1 MAGSTGLEPP
11 CPFPAG
17 RLPLVGRQSELAVL
31 MGRLADAARG
41 VLTVVLVSGDPGI
54 GKSRLL
60 DEVAARAQA
69 RGYSVL
75 CGGAVDAEGMP
86 PYLPLIE
93 ALGAYVR
100 AADPEVLRAQAGVHA
115 AVLAAV
121 LPELALR
128 LGDLPAGYPLPP
140 EQARLRLFEAV
151 GVLLLTIARGGAPPG
166 LLLVL
171 DDLHW
176 ADAATLDLVCY
187 VARRYPQAPLLL
199 LGAYRPGE
207 TRRNPALER
216 ALAELVRL
224 RALFTIPLG
233 TLAEHEVLALAQA
246 VLGSSVDAR
255 LGALLHAH
263 SEGNPFFAEE
273 LLRDWFERGVVRRA
287 PDRWTL
293 ATTADVDTAEPA
305 VPAGIVAVVRGRLAR
320 LPKRVT
326 ALLEGAAV
334 AGRTVAVP
342 LLAEIVGQDP
352 RAVEQD
358 LQAAAAA
365 GLVQPLP
372 GGHFRFSHDKVREC
386 LYLEITAPARARLH
400 ARIGRA
406 LEARGDA
413 YDAHHLADLAFHFTR
428 AGEGDRARGIAYSVR
443 AAQAALSTYAAEDS
457 AAHARR
463 ALAVMGADDTRRG
476 ELLTLLGEATLL
488 AGAEQEAAAAFDAA
502 RLWFVTH
509 DDRRAAAHS
518 AWQAGLAWTRIEAH
532 AQARAA
538 FEQAL
543 ASLPD
548 APCAETV
555 QVLTALATL
564 LAVSLGRV
572 PEGVALAEEA
582 LTLARRLPEPLL
594 EAAAARTAGTLRV
607 RANDLDGGIALL
619 EAALA
624 AAIAQDDPVEAAECC
639 AHLAMAQI
647 WRGDCVRSL
656 AFSYRRLEFAERSH
670 DPYQFRHVYTML
682 AIGTCLLGR
691 WSEADAWLARAQ
703 EAVARLASPE
713 PLAFFHL
720 VRGYA
725 AWLRGAGET
734 ALTDLRAAITAFRTM
749 GEGTLVWYLGV
760 LGFVQAALGRRA
772 EALATMDELEALIA
786 RLPAGTMPTAEPWC
800 HLAAAALRLGDR
812 DRARRCY
819 APLRAFT
826 GQVHDFSVDGLM
838 GAIALREGEF
848 AAAEAHLMQAL
859 HLSRTRGCG
868 LEEGRVLADL
878 AELELAR
885 PSPRP
890 GARSRAHELLTRA
903 LVTLEGLGMAAEA
916 ARVRERLASLVPSA
930 QRAEGLPAG
939 LSRREMEVL
948 RLVAAGLSNRQIAER
963 LSLSEKTVANHL
975 TSILTKTGCGNRAA
989 ATAFAVRHGLA

>member
-334 AGRTVAVP
+334 AGRTWPFRSWPRSSARTRGRWNKTCRRPPLQGLCSRFLGVTSASATTRSASACTWRSPPRPVP
-342 LLAEIVGQDP
+342 V
-352 RAVEQD
+352 
-358 LQAAAAA
+358 
-365 GLVQPLP
+365 
-372 GGHFRFSHDKVREC
+372 C
-386 LYLEITAPARARLH
+386 
-400 ARIGRA
+400 
-406 LEARGDA
+406 
-413 YDAHHLADLAFHFTR
+413 TR
-428 AGEGDRARGIAYSVR
+428 ASVGR
-443 AAQAALSTYAAEDS
+443 
-457 AAHARR
+457 
-463 ALAVMGADDTRRG
+463 
-476 ELLTLLGEATLL
+476 
-488 AGAEQEAAAAFDAA
+488 
-502 RLWFVTH
+502 W
-509 DDRRAAAHS
+509 RRAAT
-518 AWQAGLAWTRIEAH
+518 LTTRTTLPIWPFTSPAPVR
-532 AQARAA
+532 ATARAA
-538 FEQAL
+538 
-543 ASLPD
+543 SPT
-548 APCAETV
+548 PCARRRPPCPPMPLKNRPPT
-555 QVLTALATL
+555 
-564 LAVSLGRV
+564 
-572 PEGVALAEEA
+572 PVA
-582 LTLARRLPEPLL
+582 P
-594 EAAAARTAGTLRV
+594 
-607 RANDLDGGIALL
+607 
-619 EAALA
+619 
-624 AAIAQDDPVEAAECC
+624 
-639 AHLAMAQI
+639 
-647 WRGDCVRSL
+647 WR
-656 AFSYRRLEFAERSH
+656 
-670 DPYQFRHVYTML
+670 
-682 AIGTCLLGR
+682 
-691 WSEADAWLARAQ
+691 
-703 EAVARLASPE
+703 
-713 PLAFFHL
+713 
-720 VRGYA
+720 
-725 AWLRGAGET
+725 
-734 ALTDLRAAITAFRTM
+734 
-749 GEGTLVWYLGV
+749 
-760 LGFVQAALGRRA
+760 
-772 EALATMDELEALIA
+772 
-786 RLPAGTMPTAEPWC
+786 
-800 HLAAAALRLGDR
+800 
-812 DRARRCY
+812 
-819 APLRAFT
+819 
-826 GQVHDFSVDGLM
+826 
-838 GAIALREGEF
+838 
-848 AAAEAHLMQAL
+848 
-859 HLSRTRGCG
+859 
-868 LEEGRVLADL
+868 
-878 AELELAR
+878 
-885 PSPRP
+885 
-890 GARSRAHELLTRA
+890 
-903 LVTLEGLGMAAEA
+903 
-916 ARVRERLASLVPSA
+916 
-930 QRAEGLPAG
+930 
-939 LSRREMEVL
+939 
-948 RLVAAGLSNRQIAER
+948 
-963 LSLSEKTVANHL
+963 
-975 TSILTKTGCGNRAA
+975 
-989 ATAFAVRHGLA
+989 